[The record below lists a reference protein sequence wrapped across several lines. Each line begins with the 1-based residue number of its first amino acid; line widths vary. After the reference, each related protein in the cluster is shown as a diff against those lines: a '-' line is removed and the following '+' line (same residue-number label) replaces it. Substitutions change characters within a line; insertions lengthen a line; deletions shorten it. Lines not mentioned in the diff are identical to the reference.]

1 MVPTYARAPHQ
12 SRLALLH
19 PASKVLWLGAVCS
32 AALAAYRPG
41 TLAVVLGIL
50 WITWLAAGLGWIAL
64 WQVIRLCLPFCLALL
79 VMQVL
84 LRHEGAPLYRLAGLT
99 LYARALPVALLSMLR
114 IQCLAAA
121 GAQFWL
127 WTHPTDLALML
138 QAWGVP
144 YRYAFLPTLAFRA
157 FPLLSHELERVLEG
171 QQLLGV
177 DLQRARTQI
186 RCFPQLFI
194 PFCIVTLGVGN
205 DVALAMEL
213 RGYGAQAERTH
224 LRTLTVRWWDYAA
237 CTACLGTIGFFVLGG
252 SHWVAAVWPW
262 FG

>member
-1 MVPTYARAPHQ
+1 
-12 SRLALLH
+12 
-19 PASKVLWLGAVCS
+19 VLWLGAVCS
-32 AALAAYRPG
+32 AALAESNPRV
-41 TLAVVLGIL
+41 LVVVLGIL
-50 WITWLAAGLGWIAL
+50 WITWLAAGLGWRAL
-64 WQVIRLCLPFCLALL
+64 WRVTRLSLPFCLALL

-84 LRHEGAPLYRLAGLT
+84 LRHEGPPLYRMAGLT
-99 LYARALPVALLSMLR
+99 IYTRALSVSLLDMLR
-114 IQCLAAA
+114 VQCLAVV

-127 WTHPTDLALML
+127 CTHPTDLALML

-186 RCFPQLFI
+186 RRFPQLFI

-213 RGYGAQAERTH
+213 RGYGSQAERTY
-224 LRTLTVRWWDYAA
+224 LRILTVHWWDYAA
-237 CTACLGTIGFFVLGG
+237 CAVCLGMIGLFVFR
-252 SHWVAAVWPW
+252 AI
-262 FG
+262 